1 MRLLATTV
9 AALAVLT
16 PALSSAQPVSIQ
28 GGAGPDTYVELHLGA
43 FLPQHDD
50 LDAFDTGWAM
60 GGTFG
65 ARFTP
70 NLGVEAE
77 LGFVRATAGTRS
89 LGLGID
95 ADQTLTDVPF
105 AASLRLRWPLKV
117 AELSALAG
125 GGLHFARLTTDP
137 VAGGSV
143 SDRSTA
149 FGFHVGAAAAFN
161 LSPTMLF
168 GVEARRTFVK
178 AKFDGADVNLDGLR
192 LALTLGYHF

>member
-1 MRLLATTV
+1 MRLLVTAV

-50 LDAFDTGWAM
+50 LDEFETGWGL

-77 LGFVRATAGTRS
+77 LGFVRARDTAT
-89 LGLGID
+89 
-95 ADQTLTDVPF
+95 DQTLLDVPF
-105 AASLRLRWPLKV
+105 AASLRLRLPLKV

-125 GGLHFARLTTDP
+125 AGLHFARLDTD
-137 VAGGSV
+137 VLGAGSV
-143 SDRSTA
+143 SDSATA

-178 AKFDGADVNLDGLR
+178 ADFEGVDVNLDGLR